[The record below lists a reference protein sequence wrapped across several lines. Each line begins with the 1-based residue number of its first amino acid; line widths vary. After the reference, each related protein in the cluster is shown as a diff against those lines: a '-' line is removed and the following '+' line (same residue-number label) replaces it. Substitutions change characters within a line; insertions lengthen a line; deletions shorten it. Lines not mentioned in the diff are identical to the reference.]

1 MTTTAT
7 RAVEERVQQ
16 HLRRQMSDGNNGRSV
31 VVTVHAKPNLVICPL
46 LNQHMYGQ
54 ADSSG
59 NKEALQTNAILD
71 HSHDRS
77 DPSLSSARDAAVTAS
92 AGLSPS
98 SVNVPETGPS
108 KSSSISASL
117 IESQVRQQ
125 ALLLYPQI
133 HFTVTGVT
141 VHFSSQ
147 NTVSVDCNIQVDQYN
162 GGDEVAGGASSLLQV
177 QKYADRLQDA
187 LETNLQEIES
197 ARIFL
202 DLNHPSNIASM
213 SKYA

>member
-1 MTTTAT
+1 
-7 RAVEERVQQ
+7 
-16 HLRRQMSDGNNGRSV
+16 
-31 VVTVHAKPNLVICPL
+31 
-46 LNQHMYGQ
+46 
-54 ADSSG
+54 
-59 NKEALQTNAILD
+59 
-71 HSHDRS
+71 
-77 DPSLSSARDAAVTAS
+77 
-92 AGLSPS
+92 
-98 SVNVPETGPS
+98 
-108 KSSSISASL
+108 
-117 IESQVRQQ
+117 VRQQ